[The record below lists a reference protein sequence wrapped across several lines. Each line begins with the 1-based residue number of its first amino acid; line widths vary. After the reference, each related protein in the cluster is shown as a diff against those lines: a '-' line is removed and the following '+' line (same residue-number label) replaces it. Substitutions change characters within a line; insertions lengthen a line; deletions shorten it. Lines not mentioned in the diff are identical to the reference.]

1 MARAAIPLFLFGVQ
15 HWKKV
20 PLEKYGFAAMQRKN
34 ILVSPLGDIPSLT
47 KGLRFS
53 SCTEYQTMAQPTYM
67 QPIRWIYWRASREP
81 PSLQKG
87 SIPHWRNGSETQ
99 GTCYKTNAKTI
110 PPFIWQYRTQP
121 INGGI
126 FISQKPTRNDS
137 RKFSNFVYCGWR
149 WMRDMVIMEIR

>member
-20 PLEKYGFAAMQRKN
+20 PLEKYGFEAMQRKN
-34 ILVSPLGDIPSLT
+34 ISVSLLAEIPSPIKVHSSL
-47 KGLRFS
+47 LR
-53 SCTEYQTMAQPTYM
+53 TEYQAMAQPTYM
-67 QPIRWIYWRASREP
+67 QPIRWIYRHTPREP
-81 PSLQKG
+81 SSLQRG
-87 SIPHWRNGSETQ
+87 SIPLWRNGSETQ
-99 GTCYKTNAKTI
+99 GTCYKTNAKTT

-126 FISQKPTRNDS
+126 FISQKPARNDS
-137 RKFSNFVYCGWR
+137 RKFSNFVYCGWC